1 MAVVEMTMMMMGN
14 LLPFFQLQESLGK
27 GEFGEVRLGLLRGD
41 KVAVKV
47 LKDSS
52 KAAQKF
58 LAEASLMT

>member
-1 MAVVEMTMMMMGN
+1 M
-14 LLPFFQLQESLGK
+14 LPSNVFQLQESLGK
-27 GEFGEVRLGLLRGD
+27 GEFGEVRLGLLRGE
-41 KVAVKV
+41 KVAAKV

>member
-1 MAVVEMTMMMMGN
+1 M
-14 LLPFFQLQESLGK
+14 LESLGK

-47 LKDSS
+47 LKDTS